1 MRHLGGY
8 TWESILEE
16 EVPRTMLS
24 IQFLNR
30 ENQENKKNMK
40 KQNERKGKKWQ

>member
-16 EVPRTMLS
+16 EVPKTMLS
-24 IQFLNR
+24 IEFLNR
-30 ENQENKKNMK
+30 EKAREQKEYEKAKRKK
-40 KQNERKGKKWQ
+40 R